1 MQASHCEQVQAA
13 VLQPQPAGPA
23 FWWTPVR
30 FGSVQCRAI
39 ANQHGNTNRTTTGC
53 HQSSIKRALI
63 HFETKPWLCAGAAL
77 KRAFK
82 ASERRQLRRAVARG
96 IYSPFGAQQPRWPP
110 WASRRRRP
118 SCISLRHMDVYVLV
132 VSTRYIF
139 FMRFLLRSP
148 DSGVDLV
155 VADRKYLG
163 SLKCQNC

>member
-1 MQASHCEQVQAA
+1 MPRLPPRAELFAEVQFCRRHI
-13 VLQPQPAGPA
+13 VSRFRSRFFNRRSCILVD
-23 FWWTPVR
+23 TSSVR

-39 ANQHGNTNRTTTGC
+39 ANQHGSTNRATTTGC

-132 VSTRYIF
+132 VSTRHIF
-139 FMRFLLRSP
+139 
-148 DSGVDLV
+148 
-155 VADRKYLG
+155 
-163 SLKCQNC
+163 